1 MDIQTIDK
9 AIERLSFL
17 LEESNEK
24 SIFMGIRHMSSL
36 MTAHYYLT
44 VDQLSDRNTDFKE
57 V

>member
-1 MDIQTIDK
+1 
-9 AIERLSFL
+9 
-17 LEESNEK
+17 
-24 SIFMGIRHMSSL
+24 MSSL